1 MYLYNIKKACYN
13 QFYDFYI
20 NISRIYIEGDFL
32 TPEMLYVYTIWQQG
46 SFSNA
51 AEKLYLSQ
59 PALSMAIRKLEKELG
74 MPLFDRKHHPLRL
87 TDAGEIYLDTAR
99 KIQQLEWEQEQKLQ
113 DIQNMVTGT
122 IRLGGTHY
130 LNAYILP
137 ELLVGFNRLYPG
149 VTLQIME
156 NSSFALGEML
166 ERREL
171 DMTFNCKPELIQE
184 YPNYPMF
191 EDHILLAVPKDN
203 PIHQQYG
210 KAALTAQQVLEGRHL
225 EEDCPKAPLDWFADE
240 EFILLSEGNNLHER
254 AWQMFEEAGIHP
266 HVKLVLNQLVTA
278 FHLAE
283 AAMGVTFVSDRI
295 ISPHNNRL
303 LYYPLQSAI
312 STRLF
317 HILLP
322 QNSYVPTAV
331 RKLIAHIRSQ
341 MISFSCN

>member
-1 MYLYNIKKACYN
+1 M
-13 QFYDFYI
+13 
-20 NISRIYIEGDFL
+20 

-46 SFSNA
+46 SFSKA
-51 AEKLYLSQ
+51 AEKLYLTQ
-59 PALSMAIRKLEKELG
+59 PTLSMAIRKLEKELG
-74 MPLFDRKHHPLRL
+74 VPLFDRKHHPLKL
-87 TDAGEIYLDTAR
+87 TEAGEIYLDTAR
-99 KIQQLEWEQEQKLQ
+99 KIRQLEREQTQKLQ
-113 DIQNMVTGT
+113 DIQNLVTGT

-137 ELLVGFNRLYPG
+137 ELLVGFNQLYPG
-149 VTLQIME
+149 VTLQIVE

-184 YPNYPMF
+184 YPHYPMF
-191 EDHILLAVPKDN
+191 EDRILLAVPREN
-203 PIHQQYG
+203 PIHQQHG
-210 KAALTAQQVLEGRHL
+210 EMALTARQVLEGRHL
-225 EEDCPKAPLDWFADE
+225 DEDCPKAPLDWFAAE

-254 AWQMFEEAGIHP
+254 AWQMFEETGIHP

-295 ISPHNNRL
+295 VCPHNDRL
-303 LYYPLQSAI
+303 LYYPLKSEI

-322 QNSYVPTAV
+322 QNSYVPAAV
-331 RKLIAHIRSQ
+331 RNLVLYIQSRIV
-341 MISFSCN
+341 

>member
-1 MYLYNIKKACYN
+1 MFFVYLYNSKKVCYN
-13 QFYDFYI
+13 QFYVFYVI
-20 NISRIYIEGDFL
+20 ISTIYIAGDFL
-32 TPEMLYVYTIWQQG
+32 TLEMLYVYTIWQQG
-46 SFSNA
+46 SFSKA
-51 AEKLYLSQ
+51 AEKLYLTQ
-59 PALSMAIRKLEKELG
+59 PALSMAIRKVEKELG
-74 MPLFDRKHHPLRL
+74 MPLFDRKRHPLEL
-87 TDAGEIYLDTAR
+87 TDAGKIYLDTAR
-99 KIQQLEWEQEQKLQ
+99 KIRLLEREQAQKLQ
-113 DIQNMVTGT
+113 DIRNLVTGT

-149 VTLQIME
+149 VTLEIME

-184 YPNYPMF
+184 YPHYPMF

-203 PIHQQYG
+203 PIHERHG
-210 KAALTAQQVLEGRHL
+210 KVALTARQVLEGRHL
-225 EEDCPKAPLDWFADE
+225 DEDCPKAPLEWFADE

-254 AWQMFEEAGIHP
+254 AWQMFEESGIHP
-266 HVKLVLNQLVTA
+266 CVKLVLNQLVTA

-295 ISPHNNRL
+295 VFSHNDRL

-312 STRLF
+312 ADRLF
-317 HILLP
+317 YILLP
-322 QNSYVPTAV
+322 KNAYVPVAV
-331 RKLIAHIRSQ
+331 RNMIRYIQ
-341 MISFSCN
+341 NRIV